1 MSLVCLL
8 YASTISENFSPDDI
22 KQILSSAERN
32 NGKQHVTGMLAFD
45 RRYFLQCLEGG
56 RENVNRV
63 YHRIAHDPRHQRI
76 EILDYQ
82 YVPHRSFA
90 DWNMGYLQ
98 NTKALTE
105 LFYQYS
111 PINEFNPYQ
120 MSPEGAF
127 KLLLDIKA
135 EIQRA
140 VQAES

>member
-32 NGKQHVTGMLAFD
+32 NGKQHVTGMLTFD

-56 RENVNRV
+56 RENVNQV
-63 YHRIAHDPRHQRI
+63 YHRIARDPRHQRL

-82 YVPHRSFA
+82 CVPHRAFA
-90 DWNMGYLQ
+90 NWNMGYLQ
-98 NTKALTE
+98 NTQTLIE
-105 LFYQYS
+105 LFYKYS
-111 PINEFNPYQ
+111 PSNQFDPYQ

-127 KLLLDIKA
+127 MLLLDIKQ
-135 EIQRA
+135 EIQ
-140 VQAES
+140 QALQSES